1 MIFCCLQA
9 TYDDSER
16 TPHISDGN
24 QSQHHF
30 QIPGWG
36 IRQHWW
42 RKCSTAC
49 HHGNSEK
56 GMGGQVVH
64 LSLLPFTHHLPSL
77 RVSPLS
83 PSCLPP
89 PHYTTISPLFYSP
102 PTHPF
107 QPREIVLKCWKAR
120 KFNRIMVFSGGW
132 EWLVVLQ
139 QKYMQIRWRVQQK
152 SSNKCWFLKY
162 TIL

>member
-56 GMGGQVVH
+56 GMGGQVVL

-89 PHYTTISPLFYSP
+89 PTTPLFPLSSTPLLLTLSNPEKSFLSVERLANLTELWYSA
-102 PTHPF
+102 
-107 QPREIVLKCWKAR
+107 VGG
-120 KFNRIMVFSGGW
+120 SGWWSYSKNTCKLDG
-132 EWLVVLQ
+132 ECSKNHQ
-139 QKYMQIRWRVQQK
+139 T
-152 SSNKCWFLKY
+152 NADF
-162 TIL
+162 